1 MTRTTETLP
10 ALRRAL
16 WAILLSFAWPAFA
29 DWDKIG
35 NMNDDKE
42 QPIAQVYVDPTTVR
56 RQDDS
61 VLAVIL
67 YSWNE
72 MQQVG
77 VDSGVRYRSAVQL
90 QVFDCD
96 RRAFAIHRFALHK
109 EPMGAGDVV
118 WKDANPEDDLQF
130 NEVSPGSI
138 GEIVLETVCGAAS
151 SPDDVDRDEDA
162 GTHI

>member
-1 MTRTTETLP
+1 MTRLIDTLRSAYP
-10 ALRRAL
+10 ALFA
-16 WAILLSFAWPAFA
+16 ALLSFAGPALA
-29 DWDKIG
+29 EWDKIG

-42 QPIAQVYVDPTTVR
+42 QPIAQVYLDPKTVR
-56 RQDDS
+56 REDDS

-109 EPMGAGDVV
+109 EPMGLGEVV
-118 WKDANPEDDLQF
+118 WKDANPDDDLQY
-130 NEVSPGSI
+130 NEVAPGSI

-151 SPDDVDRDEDA
+151 PDDGEDET
-162 GTHI
+162 GTRI